1 MIVRGFSPSDVEA
14 IITPLGFIVRRRG
27 DHQQGTFRVQ
37 LKRHQWAYLFTPAT
51 DRYRLFSK
59 QGKPTEQSCIHGL
72 IAIIQA
78 LRAARP
84 KVQIHPET
92 GEVACYHALSA
103 LSAKVE
109 IGALQVGPQ
118 ACTCSEDR

>member
-78 LRAARP
+78 LRAVHQMLRCLVLMVFCFRADWTPSATRP
-84 KVQIHPET
+84 
-92 GEVACYHALSA
+92 
-103 LSAKVE
+103 
-109 IGALQVGPQ
+109 
-118 ACTCSEDR
+118 RR